1 MTDQPLVSIIIP
13 VYNGANYMREA
24 IDSALAQNWPNVEVL
39 VVNDGSDDGGK
50 TREMALSFG
59 NMIRY
64 FEKENG
70 GVATA
75 LNLGISEMKGEY
87 FSWLSH
93 DDVYYPDKISCQL
106 AHLGKLKD
114 EKSISFCNCH
124 RIDDT
129 SRIVGTGVVDEALL
143 DNSILLIL
151 GTYIGGCSLLIP
163 RTVFDVAGNFNESL
177 SNCQDNEMW
186 LRMAMAGYR
195 FRYLPEALIKSREHA
210 EQCSRTSST
219 KHSQES
225 RAFYLWAID
234 YVGKRCR
241 LENAPG
247 FFRVLYMKGQSSL
260 LGYFFR
266 RLRDD
271 RSLIFA
277 LGSIIRFASGVA
289 KQSITKRM
297 VALPGVDRLLDV
309 VKRLR
314 FRSSSHYW
322 EQRYQRGGTSGVG
335 SYGIYAE
342 YKAEVLNSFVSANG
356 IIRVA
361 ELGCGDGNQLKYF
374 NFAQY
379 LGIDISPA
387 AVELCRNTYR
397 DDRTKTFLVYDETGS
412 DVMVQLFKPELVISL
427 DVIYHLVE
435 DKVFEDYIDK
445 LFNVSSRYVTI
456 YSTDFDMHYD
466 SSHQVDR
473 KFTEYIEKNIK
484 GWQLSRVL
492 LNPHK
497 GADTQSDF
505 YFYEKTGCLQG
516 NRKTVY

>member
-13 VYNGANYMREA
+13 VYNGANYLREA
-24 IDSALAQNWPNVEVL
+24 IDSALAQTWKNVEVL
-39 VVNDGSDDGGK
+39 VVNDGSNDGGK
-50 TREMALSFG
+50 TREIALSFEDR
-59 NMIRY
+59 IRY
-64 FEKENG
+64 FEKVNG
-70 GVATA
+70 GVSTA
-75 LNLGISEMKGEY
+75 LNLGIKEMKGEY

-93 DDVYYPDKISCQL
+93 DDVYYPQKISRQL
-106 AHLGKLKD
+106 AHLKELKD
-114 EKSISFCNCH
+114 DKAISFCNCH

-129 SRIVGTGVVDEALL
+129 SRIIGTGIIDETLL
-143 DNSILLIL
+143 GNSAFLIL
-151 GTYIGGCSLLIP
+151 GTYVGGCTLLIP
-163 RTVFDVAGNFNESL
+163 RAAFGVAGNFNESL
-177 SNCQDNEMW
+177 SNCQDNELW
-186 LRMAMAGYR
+186 LRMAMKGYL
-195 FRYLPEALIKSREHA
+195 FQYLPVALIKSREHT
-210 EQCSRTSST
+210 EQCSRTSSV

-234 YVGKRCR
+234 YVGKCCR
-241 LENAPG
+241 YENAPD
-247 FFRVLYMKGQSSL
+247 FFRVLYVKGHSSL
-260 LGYFFR
+260 IGCFFR
-266 RLRDD
+266 ILRDD

-277 LGSIIRFASGVA
+277 LRSIIRFTFGMA
-289 KQSITKRM
+289 KQSIIKRL
-297 VALPGVDRLLDV
+297 VTSPGIDRLLDV
-309 VKRLR
+309 VKRVR
-314 FRSSSHYW
+314 FRSSSYYW

-342 YKAEVLNSFVSANG
+342 YKADVLNSFVSVNG

-361 ELGCGDGNQLKYF
+361 EFGCGDGNQLKYF

-387 AVELCRNTYR
+387 AVELCRSTYLH
-397 DDRTKTFLVYDETGS
+397 DRTKTFLVYDETGVN
-412 DVMVQLFKPELVISL
+412 VMVQQFDPELAISL

-445 LFNVSSRYVTI
+445 LFNVSSRYVII

-484 GWQLSRVL
+484 GWQLYRML
-492 LNPHK
+492 PNPLK

-505 YFYEKTGCLQG
+505 YIYEKTGCIQG
-516 NRKTVY
+516 NRKTVS